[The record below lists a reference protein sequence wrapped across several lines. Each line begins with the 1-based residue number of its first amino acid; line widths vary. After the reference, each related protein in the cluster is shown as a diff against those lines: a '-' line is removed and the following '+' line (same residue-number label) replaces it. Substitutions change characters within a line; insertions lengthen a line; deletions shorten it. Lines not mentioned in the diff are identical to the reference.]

1 MRNVAIRVLAAS
13 LLILQVTG
21 CKQQTVRE
29 PYPVEIVREV
39 VKPIP
44 REFTTPL
51 TYPTL
56 PEGTITVLTLVEHV
70 KAWQAW
76 GKTANDHRAR
86 VAELSKGK

>member
-1 MRNVAIRVLAAS
+1 MRRIIIPILFGLLA
-13 LLILQVTG
+13 LTG
-21 CKQQTVRE
+21 CKPNMVLK

-44 REFTTPL
+44 REFTNELPP
-51 TYPTL
+51 PTL

-76 GKTANDHRAR
+76 GKTANDHRKR
-86 VAELSKGK
+86 VGELSKP